1 MLIYLAKQEEIPVDE
16 EIVENQ
22 LIELKEFLISDLG
35 GEEEYEKPWRI
46 TI

>member
-35 GEEEYEKPWRI
+35 GKKNMKKPGG
-46 TI
+46 